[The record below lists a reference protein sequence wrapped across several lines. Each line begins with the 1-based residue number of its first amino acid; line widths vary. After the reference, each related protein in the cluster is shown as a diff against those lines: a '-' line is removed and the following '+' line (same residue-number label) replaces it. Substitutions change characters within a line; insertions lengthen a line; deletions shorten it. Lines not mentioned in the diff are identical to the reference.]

1 MEICKQSGDSAAF
14 LCIRPLVKAGELIL
28 IGRGVCVGKQ
38 SWDAVIR
45 KEEAGVGNFCTHW
58 FQLKIKLSSTPVLG
72 TQEGFAIPLSQ
83 TRGRPSIPI
92 DLRHLCLDMSRP
104 MPMAHIHFGPH
115 PIPMISIIKPFCL
128 FRNRKLGT

>member
-45 KEEAGVGNFCTHW
+45 KEEAGVGNFCTH
-58 FQLKIKLSSTPVLG
+58 
-72 TQEGFAIPLSQ
+72 
-83 TRGRPSIPI
+83 
-92 DLRHLCLDMSRP
+92 
-104 MPMAHIHFGPH
+104 
-115 PIPMISIIKPFCL
+115 
-128 FRNRKLGT
+128 